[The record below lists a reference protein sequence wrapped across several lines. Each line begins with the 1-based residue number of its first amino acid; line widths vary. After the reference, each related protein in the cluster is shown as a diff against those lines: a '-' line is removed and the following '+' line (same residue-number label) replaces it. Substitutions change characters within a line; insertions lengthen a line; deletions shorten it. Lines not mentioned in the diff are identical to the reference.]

1 MEISSGG
8 HQPIRPLFGSEAGA
22 CALERLLF
30 NFLKLSPSYSA
41 ACQHMKMVG
50 SAPRLNARS
59 KLVLR
64 CAQTYG
70 DVNRCTFSDWV
81 AKARRRGAQQRDHM
95 EIRTPLQLERL
106 SAKDLLVCFP
116 EGLNR
121 ATDQELLTFI
131 KSHVPKGQGSR
142 TKLTPV
148 AEKNLWKH
156 IYLSYL
162 MFSNPEV
169 ELWRIGAEAMLVD
182 RLVGK
187 IDPAGRRMNAAQDHE
202 RRHLTLTV
210 IRHHGWAFHTAE
222 QAAVD
227 DFPCK
232 VKPTSVQGSFD
243 FTSSARSHELF
254 AQGPEEMGHARE
266 KVIQCSGSHEKVS
279 VKPTLHHQGLLF

>member
-1 MEISSGG
+1 M
-8 HQPIRPLFGSEAGA
+8 
-22 CALERLLF
+22 
-30 NFLKLSPSYSA
+30 
-41 ACQHMKMVG
+41 
-50 SAPRLNARS
+50 
-59 KLVLR
+59 VLR

-70 DVNRCTFSDWV
+70 DVNRCTF
-81 AKARRRGAQQRDHM
+81 AQWMATAGRHCQQGRDTL
-95 EIRTPLQLERL
+95 ELRTSRQLEDV

-148 AEKNLWKH
+148 VEKNLWKH

-162 MFSNPEV
+162 MFSNPGV

-187 IDPAGRRMNAAQDHE
+187 IDPSGKRMNAAQDHE

-254 AQGPEEMGHARE
+254 AQGPEEMGHARAQ
-266 KVIQCSGSHEKVS
+266 VIQCSGSHEKVS